1 MADSSMAAVV
11 PSTDGN
17 HDPGENVLMKH
28 VQFFDKNKDG
38 IVFPSETF
46 KGFRAI
52 GAGILLSSLAAVVIN
67 VGLSSK
73 TRPHVYGLEL
83 TSEEEGKGFSWQFPI
98 EIKNIALAKHGSDSG
113 VYDAEGRF
121 VPAKFE
127 AIFSKYAL
135 SHHDTLMWEEL
146 KQMLKANRVPKDY
159 AGWFAAYIEWKILY
173 VLAKDKNGLLPKDR
187 VRGVYDGSLFEKL
200 EKERESSKKK
210 T

>member
-1 MADSSMAAVV
+1 MADSSVAAIV

-17 HDPGENVLMKH
+17 HDPGENVLVKH
-28 VQFFDKNKDG
+28 VQFFDKNEDG

-52 GAGILLSSLAAVVIN
+52 GAGILLSSFAALIIN
-67 VGLSSK
+67 VGLSRK
-73 TRPHVYGLEL
+73 TRP
-83 TSEEEGKGFSWQFPI
+83 GKGFSWQFPI
-98 EIKNIALAKHGSDSG
+98 EIKNIALAKHGSDTG

-135 SHHDTLMWEEL
+135 AHHDTLTWEEL

-210 T
+210 P